1 VSKPSTSLSRSPSIE
16 SCREDSLS
24 GNCGGSLSS
33 GGVSGLWGPKDCV
46 LAAAEAAVA
55 RRGSSTKAKFNLA
68 LLTMGDSGRDRGDMG
83 DFIEE
88 DNVEAR
94 LRTLGAER

>member
-1 VSKPSTSLSRSPSIE
+1 M
-16 SCREDSLS
+16 
-24 GNCGGSLSS
+24 
-33 GGVSGLWGPKDCV
+33 

-55 RRGSSTKAKFNLA
+55 RRGSSTKAKFNLVF
-68 LLTMGDSGRDRGDMG
+68 LMMGDIGRDREDMG
-83 DFIEE
+83 DLIEE